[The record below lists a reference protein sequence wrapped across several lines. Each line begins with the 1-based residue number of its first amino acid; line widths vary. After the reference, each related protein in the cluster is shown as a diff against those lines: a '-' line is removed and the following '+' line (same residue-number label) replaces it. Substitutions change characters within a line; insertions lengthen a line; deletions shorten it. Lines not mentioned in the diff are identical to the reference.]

1 MIGARGATVIE
12 LLVACAIMLAAS
24 AAALTLVS
32 QATTQSP
39 RWNEAADLHQRVHV
53 AVDAIARHVALAGG
67 GPPLALPGPAFPAL
81 EPRRR
86 SSFLLSDTAVTI
98 RHVPEGAA
106 WTRLSADLPPGATS
120 ASIEV
125 HSGCAAG
132 IVACG
137 FVGPV
142 DAAVFNGQGSW
153 DLLTVAST
161 GPTMLA
167 LTERVGGRTVTF
179 GAGSPVVEL
188 QEASLYFDRATGTL
202 RQEGP
207 GQGNFPI
214 VDHVGA
220 LVFEYF
226 DDRLERIPISSL
238 SDGPLCG
245 SGALAYDC
253 DLRRI
258 RTVRA
263 TLTIEAAHPETRDL
277 QTVVDSTI
285 RRLSR

>member
-1 MIGARGATVIE
+1 MTGARGTTVVE
-12 LLVACAIMLAAS
+12 LLVASGIMLAAS
-24 AAALTLVS
+24 AAALMLVS

-39 RWNEAADLHQRVHV
+39 RWNEAADLHQRVRV
-53 AVDAIARHVALAGG
+53 AVDAIVRHVALAGG
-67 GPPLALPGPAFPAL
+67 GPPLAPAGPTFPPI

-120 ASIEV
+120 ASIEL
-125 HSGCAAG
+125 HSGCPAG
-132 IVACG
+132 IAACG
-137 FVGPV
+137 FVGPI
-142 DAAVFNGQGSW
+142 DAAVFNGEGSW
-153 DLLTVAST
+153 DLLEVAST

-167 LTERVGGRTVTF
+167 VAERVGGRTVTF
-179 GAGSPVVEL
+179 GTGSPIVEV

-214 VDHVGA
+214 VDHVAA

-226 DDRLERIPISSL
+226 DARFERIPLGTL

-245 SGALAYDC
+245 SGALAHDC
-253 DLRRI
+253 DLLRI
-258 RTVRA
+258 QTVRA
-263 TLTIEAAHPETRDL
+263 ALTIEATHPETRDV
-277 QTVVDSTI
+277 QAVIDSTI
-285 RRLSR
+285 RRSFR